1 MLRNIGIWNSFNFN
15 AKKVAHPLGERPGAR
30 GSGPI
35 PFNLVPR
42 DLEKLGEVD
51 HSESNNENVKKKKR
65 LISNATTLHMQH
77 IVLSIS
83 LLLCDCST
91 TA

>member
-51 HSESNNENVKKKKR
+51 HSESNNENVKKKKKVNKQR
-65 LISNATTLHMQH
+65 NNSAHAAHCFEHFFAVM
-77 IVLSIS
+77 
-83 LLLCDCST
+83 
-91 TA
+91 